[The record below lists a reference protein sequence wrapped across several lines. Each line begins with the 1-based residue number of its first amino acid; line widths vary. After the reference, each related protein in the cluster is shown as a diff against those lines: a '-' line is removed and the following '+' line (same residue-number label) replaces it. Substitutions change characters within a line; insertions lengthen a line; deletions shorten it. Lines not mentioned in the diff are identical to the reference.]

1 VACRVL
7 SVLVQG
13 IGVPTF
19 DRCRSCLCVGEVCVG
34 VCVRWC
40 ACACAC
46 KSVADVTVCIGQ
58 EYECKAADVRVKQAA
73 RRGEAEA
80 ADGDAGDAPVVK

>member
-1 VACRVL
+1 
-7 SVLVQG
+7 
-13 IGVPTF
+13 
-19 DRCRSCLCVGEVCVG
+19 
-34 VCVRWC
+34 VRWC

-58 EYECKAADVRVKQAA
+58 EYERKAADVRAKQAA